1 MNESKSLYG
10 LQTETV
16 DSLILDM
23 LPPVGYKFKELKSDT
38 EVSQISDIHTVLITE
53 ILNAFRKSA
62 GFNSPMVGRIII
74 INY

>member
-23 LPPVGYKFKELKSDT
+23 LPPVGYEFKELKGDSEASD
-38 EVSQISDIHTVLITE
+38 SQISDIRTFLITE
-53 ILNAFRKSA
+53 ILSVFRKNA
-62 GFNSPMVGRIII
+62 GFNYPMVSNI
-74 INY
+74 